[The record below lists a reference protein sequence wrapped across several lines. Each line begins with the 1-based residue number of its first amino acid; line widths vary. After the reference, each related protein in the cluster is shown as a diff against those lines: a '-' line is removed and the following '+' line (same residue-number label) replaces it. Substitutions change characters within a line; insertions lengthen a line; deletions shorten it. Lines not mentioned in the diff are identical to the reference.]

1 MTGRVHLNLVEVL
14 MRKNKCDS
22 RIPVSLVVISDLM
35 WQTQY
40 HMFFLGRMSGNLY
53 NVWVF
58 LFLYHQVSKHES
70 GDLMVF
76 VHPTSEHV
84 Y

>member
-1 MTGRVHLNLVEVL
+1 
-14 MRKNKCDS
+14 
-22 RIPVSLVVISDLM
+22 M

-40 HMFFLGRMSGNLY
+40 HMVFLGRMNVNLY

-58 LFLYHQVSKHES
+58 WFLYHQVSKHES